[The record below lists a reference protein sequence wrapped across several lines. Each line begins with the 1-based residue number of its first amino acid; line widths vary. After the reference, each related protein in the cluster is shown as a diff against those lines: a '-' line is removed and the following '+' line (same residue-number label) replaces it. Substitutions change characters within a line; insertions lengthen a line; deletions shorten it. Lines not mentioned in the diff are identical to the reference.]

1 MFLNPLCYKKILHVN
16 LKTDIAILICL
27 ETIKF
32 NTIKIGV
39 IFLNFAF
46 LTAKIILVFWGGGFG
61 LLFIINIHK

>member
-1 MFLNPLCYKKILHVN
+1 MFLNPLCYKQILHVN

-27 ETIKF
+27 EMIKF

-46 LTAKIILVFWGGGFG
+46 LTAKIILVFFFWGGGVWFA
-61 LLFIINIHK
+61 FYY